1 MNFLQ
6 ILIRQERIDIVQVFF
21 RLTYK
26 ESTIKFIIQD
36 MSQQFFYMYFS
47 EHF

>member
-26 ESTIKFIIQD
+26 ESTIKLIIRD